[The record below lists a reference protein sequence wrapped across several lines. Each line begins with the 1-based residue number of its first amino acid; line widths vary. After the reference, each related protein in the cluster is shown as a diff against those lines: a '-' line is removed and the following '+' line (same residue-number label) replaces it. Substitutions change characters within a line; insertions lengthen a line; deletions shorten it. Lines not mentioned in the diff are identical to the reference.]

1 MCFHHY
7 PFIFRQRKSS
17 SVRGRQTEKGAK
29 QKEIHGGK
37 GKENERTHLIKRF
50 HVKNLAFVMKV
61 WSRKCEFQKDF
72 KSFWPILWRW
82 VIKKRFQHFRLLR
95 SPTQEWLKTFMADL
109 LITSFSENLIEA
121 KNHSQRWTRWH
132 QLAAFSEI
140 IHKFSHQLS
149 CTAHQHSVNHLEKIL
164 QSAGFSSTFF
174 YLQNNRKTQLVISK
188 SEN

>member
-82 VIKKRFQHFRLLR
+82 VIKKRFQHFSSVAFAYTRMIKDFHGKSLNYELFGEFNRGEKSLATMNVLAPTCSFLR
-95 SPTQEWLKTFMADL
+95 
-109 LITSFSENLIEA
+109 
-121 KNHSQRWTRWH
+121 NHSQIFTSAIMH
-132 QLAAFSEI
+132 STPT
-140 IHKFSHQLS
+140 LS
-149 CTAHQHSVNHLEKIL
+149 QSFGKDIAICWIFLHLLLLTEQQKNTTCY
-164 QSAGFSSTFF
+164 Q
-174 YLQNNRKTQLVISK
+174 
-188 SEN
+188 